1 MPALEARVKTAL
13 DETRLLI
20 LGAQILFGFHLNGA
34 FQNAFD
40 ALGVWPRALHIT
52 AFFLMTI
59 VIGLLIAPSMQHRI
73 VERGQASRR
82 ILAVATLSAGAALV
96 PFAISLGIDLF
107 VVIGHRFG
115 AGLGVAAGAGFSMLA
130 LVFWFGTAWRRR
142 TRQVE
147 SPMKNASTPLD
158 VRVEQMLTEARVML
172 PGAQAL
178 LGFQL
183 AILLTQGFENL
194 PEPAKIVHTLAL
206 CCVALTVIL
215 LMTPASVHRIG
226 YGGENT
232 ERFLR
237 LGSGLVIAAAVPL
250 AAGIAGD
257 LYVAVTKALAW
268 PQAGAL
274 VAAATATLLAG
285 IWVVYPFLLR
295 RTRSPDR

>member
-1 MPALEARVKTAL
+1 MAALEARVKTAL

-40 ALGVWPRALHIT
+40 ELGLLPRVLHAI
-52 AFFLMTI
+52 AFFLMAIT
-59 VIGLLIAPSMQHRI
+59 IGLLIAPSLQHRI

-82 ILAVATLSAGAALV
+82 ILDAATLSAGAALV

-107 VVIGHRFG
+107 VVIGFRFG
-115 AGLGVAAGAGFSMLA
+115 AGLGVAAGASFSVLA
-130 LVFWFGTAWRRR
+130 LVFWFGTARRQR
-142 TRQVE
+142 SAQTER
-147 SPMKNASTPLD
+147 PMKNASTSLD

-183 AILLTQGFENL
+183 AILLTQGFERL
-194 PEPAKIVHTLAL
+194 PELSKVIHTLAL

-215 LMTPASVHRIG
+215 LMTPACVHRIG
-226 YGGENT
+226 YGGENS

-237 LGSGLVIAAAVPL
+237 LGSRLVVAAAVPL

-257 LYVAVTKALAW
+257 IYVAVAKALDW
-268 PQAGAL
+268 PQAGAF
-274 VAAATATLLAG
+274 VAAATAALLAAMWL
-285 IWVVYPFLLR
+285 IYPLLLR
-295 RTRSPDR
+295 RRRLS

>member
-40 ALGVWPRALHIT
+40 ELGLLPRALYAT
-52 AFFLMTI
+52 AFFLMALT
-59 VIGLLIAPSMQHRI
+59 VGLLIAPSMQHRI

-82 ILAVATLSAGAALV
+82 ILDAATVSAGAALM

-115 AGLGVAAGAGFSMLA
+115 AGLGVVAGASFSMLA

-142 TRQVE
+142 TAQVE
-147 SPMKNASTPLD
+147 RPMKNASTSLD

-183 AILLTQGFENL
+183 AILLTQGFEGL
-194 PEPAKIVHTLAL
+194 PALSKVIHTLAL

-237 LGSGLVIAAAVPL
+237 LGSRLVIAAAVPL
-250 AAGIAGD
+250 AGGIAGD
-257 LYVAVTKALAW
+257 IYVAVTKALNW
-268 PQAGAL
+268 PQAGIL
-274 VAAATATLLAG
+274 TAAATAALLAG
-285 IWVVYPFLLR
+285 LWLIYPALLR
-295 RTRSPDR
+295 RRRSL

>member
-1 MPALEARVKTAL
+1 MPALDARVKTAL

-34 FQNAFD
+34 FQNAFGELD
-40 ALGVWPRALHIT
+40 AASRRLHAT
-52 AFFLMTI
+52 AFFLMAIT
-59 VIGLLIAPSMQHRI
+59 IGLLIAPSMQHRI

-82 ILAVATLSAGAALV
+82 ILGVATVSAGMALI
-96 PFAISLGIDLF
+96 PFALSLGIDLF

-115 AGLGVAAGAGFSMLA
+115 AGLGVTAGASFSVLA
-130 LVFWFGTAWRRR
+130 LVLWFGTAWRRQ
-142 TRQVE
+142 TSQVE
-147 SPMKNASTPLD
+147 RPMKEAPTSLD

-183 AILLTQGFENL
+183 AILLTQGFEGL
-194 PEPAKIVHTLAL
+194 SEISKIVHTFAL

-215 LMTPASVHRIG
+215 LMTPASIHRIG

-237 LGSGLVIAAAVPL
+237 VGSRLVIAAAIPL

-257 LYVAVTKALAW
+257 IYVAVSKALNW
-268 PQAGAL
+268 PQAGTL
-274 VAAATATLLAG
+274 VAIATAALLAG
-285 IWVVYPFLLR
+285 MWIIYPFWLR
-295 RTRSPDR
+295 RTQSG